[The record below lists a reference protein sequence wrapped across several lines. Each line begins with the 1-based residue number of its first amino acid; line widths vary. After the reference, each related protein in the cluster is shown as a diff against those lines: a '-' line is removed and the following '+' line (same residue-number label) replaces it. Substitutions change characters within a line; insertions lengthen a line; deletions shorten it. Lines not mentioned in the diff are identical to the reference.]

1 MECCNFS
8 HFLGDYKNFNFVV
21 VLCVC
26 VTRFRNFFPFPY
38 GKLNGTLSAQIRRKV
53 HRQSAKYMKTMTTV
67 LFILTHSYC
76 TKHTHVACSSV
87 QSPIDPESVCW
98 STFVFDNMESD
109 ISMCSLELESSSEDA
124 KQMSSSSSR
133 RFSPAPKKILSTY
146 YRAGMKGEGKR
157 YLSQILRCCREI
169 DSNTTKVKVSI

>member
-1 MECCNFS
+1 MELCS
-8 HFLGDYKNFNFVV
+8 HK
-21 VLCVC
+21 
-26 VTRFRNFFPFPY
+26 Y
-38 GKLNGTLSAQIRRKV
+38 GVKF

-67 LFILTHSYC
+67 LFILTHSYS
-76 TKHTHVACSSV
+76 TKHTRVACSSV

-98 STFVFDNMESD
+98 SAFVFDNMESD
-109 ISMCSLELESSSEDA
+109 ISMCSSELESSSEDA

-133 RFSPAPKKILSTY
+133 RFSLAQKILNTY